1 MGDTPFFD
9 LPTGQSLGPQ
19 LFAAPSSAGA
29 NNFVPPP
36 ATLIPVIAYATRL
49 ADRTQRLKSL
59 LDDDLP
65 KVSRDISGALAA
77 MRALAGVADAMD
89 DTLKFRPALDPS
101 IVTKCHT
108 LKSKADDLLA
118 SALNKVGADANPRK
132 LIPELDGR
140 VRSAVSDVVD
150 LLRDPAHVADIK
162 AFAEDT
168 SVPVR
173 ARYPEIWFLGTLQ
186 AIAVELLARTDKSD
200 EVDRIADEVMNQGD
214 GSGSA
219 PAITIKEGKTLWD
232 AFVQATLVTT
242 NTVGNLPAPD
252 TLSIALIK
260 CYGAYRLPSAA
271 LHSQKAGSLESDMLD
286 MLTRA
291 LELTDAQKADLK
303 GRLDELKAAQSDV
316 IRAAKAEADT
326 AARVPGH
333 EARIARKTRARVA
346 AEERCRQK
354 AEAARDFYKDV
365 YKADEEVYGVFQ
377 RGPFIDS
384 FVSVLAIIQF
394 CAAFKELDDPEVP
407 MVQKFADVAGSG
419 VLALGAVVSTV
430 GRLIPQIDIGIAKFN
445 LAALGQIAEGM
456 AVGIAKFAGVMAVVS
471 GVVNIYIGGW
481 VTHDP
486 KTVVIGAV
494 TVASG
499 ACIVAGAVLASAAF
513 TGVGI
518 GIGVLLAGYCAFDA
532 LIDAMKNDTEKG
544 IEAIVAS
551 LKDRL
556 SFRDKTVI
564 QLLGLDD
571 ALKAVED
578 ALDGFDCFQLRPSP
592 SGAPT
597 REDLRRRMTDLGFK
611 SDLADGMVES
621 PDDNVPPPMFL
632 FTP

>member
-36 ATLIPVIAYATRL
+36 ATLIPVIAYATKL
-49 ADRTQRLKSL
+49 ADASKTLRSL
-59 LDDDLP
+59 LDDVLP

-77 MRALAGVADAMD
+77 MRALAGVAHAMD
-89 DTLKFRPALDPS
+89 DTLQFRPMLDPS
-101 IVTKCHT
+101 IVGKCHT

-118 SALNKVGADANPRK
+118 SAMNKVGADVNPRN
-132 LIPELDGR
+132 LIPDLDGR
-140 VRSAVSDVVD
+140 VRDAVHDIVD

-162 AFAEDT
+162 AYAEDT

-186 AIAVELLARTDKSD
+186 AIAVELLARTDKHD
-200 EVDRIADEVMNQGD
+200 EVQRIADEVLHQGD
-214 GSGSA
+214 ESGSA
-219 PAITIKEGKTLWD
+219 PAITVKEGKTLWD
-232 AFVQATLVTT
+232 AFVQATLVAT

-252 TLSIALIK
+252 TLSVALIK
-260 CYGAYRLPSAA
+260 CYGAYALPSAA
-271 LHSQKAGSLESDMLD
+271 LHSPKAGSLERDLLD
-286 MLTRA
+286 MLMRA
-291 LELTDAQKADLK
+291 LKLTDAQKADLK

-326 AARVPGH
+326 AARLPGH
-333 EARIARKTRARVA
+333 QARIARKTRQRVA
-346 AEERCRQK
+346 AEERCQQK
-354 AEAARDFYKDV
+354 AEAARDFYKEA
-365 YKADEEVYGVFQ
+365 YGAKEEVYGVFQ

-394 CAAFKELDDPEVP
+394 CAAFQELDDPDVP
-407 MVQKFADVAGSG
+407 SLQKFADVTGSG

-445 LAALGQIAEGM
+445 LATLGQVAEGM
-456 AVGIAKFAGVMAVVS
+456 AVNIAKFAGVMAIVS
-471 GVVNIYIGGW
+471 GGVNVYVGGW

-486 KTVVIGAV
+486 KTVVMGGLTMLSGGLIVWGAV
-494 TVASG
+494 F
-499 ACIVAGAVLASAAF
+499 ASAAA
-513 TGVGI
+513 TGVGV

-532 LIDAMKNDTEKG
+532 LSNAMKNDTEKG
-544 IEAIVAS
+544 IEAILAS

-556 SFRDKTVI
+556 SFRDKTVV

-578 ALDGFDCFQLRPSP
+578 ALDGFDCFQLRPNP
-592 SGAPT
+592 NGAPT

-632 FTP
+632 LTQ